1 LIRYRSLAY
10 DLESRRF
17 GEVEEVRSS
26 APTVGEYCCERRWLM
41 QTIDLTQVPVVD
53 NHCHSMMRDQAF
65 EDITGWRQSFTESTD
80 PGMPRDHVASTAFY
94 RRLIRTMAD
103 FLGCEPE
110 EEAVFAART
119 GREGREL
126 TGALL
131 RAANVDTLLLDTGF
145 PPPEEVFPV
154 PELGGL
160 GGCRAEPMLRLE
172 ILMESLLAEHGSLAD
187 VKEALESAL
196 DDLRSQG
203 YVALKSI
210 AAYRTGLDIREWPRK
225 EAEES
230 FHEYRRVAGAG
241 HARLIHKP
249 LLDTLLHVAL
259 AQAARQE
266 VPVQFHVGYGD
277 ADTDLLLG
285 NPLYLRQVLQRSD
298 YRGMPVVLL
307 HECYPYIRQ
316 GGYLAAVYENVYLD
330 LSYGIPL
337 LGYGEMLSFTR
348 QALGVA
354 PTSKLMYSSDGI
366 GVPELHWISAIDGR
380 RAIGEAL
387 GELVPQG
394 ELDLSDAEAA
404 GESILRANA
413 MRLYRL

>member
-1 LIRYRSLAY
+1 
-10 DLESRRF
+10 
-17 GEVEEVRSS
+17 
-26 APTVGEYCCERRWLM
+26 M
-41 QTIDLTQVPVVD
+41 QTVDLTQIPVVD
-53 NHCHSMMRDQAF
+53 NHCHGILRDQTFDDLA
-65 EDITGWRQSFTESTD
+65 IWRQSFTESTD
-80 PGMPRDHVASTAFY
+80 PDMARDHVASTTLY
-94 RRLIRTMAD
+94 QRLIRTLAD

-110 EEAVFAART
+110 EEVVFAART
-119 GREGREL
+119 GRDGREL

-131 RAANVDTLLLDTGF
+131 RAANVDTFLLDTGF

-154 PELGGL
+154 PELGDL

-172 ILMESLLAEHGSLAD
+172 ILMESLLAEHDSLD
-187 VKEALESAL
+187 EVKEVLAAEL
-196 DDLRSQG
+196 DDARGRG

-210 AAYRTGLDIREWPRK
+210 AAYRTGLDIREWPSE

-230 FHEYRRVAGAG
+230 FLEYRRAGG
-241 HARLIHKP
+241 PGPARLVHKP
-249 LLDTLLHVAL
+249 LLDTLLHVAF

-266 VPVQFHVGYGD
+266 IPLQFHVGYGD

-285 NPLYLRQVLQRSD
+285 NPLYLRPIFQRSD

-307 HECYPYIRQ
+307 HECYPYTRQ
-316 GGYLAAVYENVYLD
+316 GGYLAAVYQNVYLD

-380 RAIGEAL
+380 RVIGEAL
-387 GELVPQG
+387 GEIVSNG
-394 ELDLSDAEAA
+394 ELSLSEAEAV
-404 GESILRANA
+404 GESVLRGNA
-413 MRLYRL
+413 KRLYRL

>member
-1 LIRYRSLAY
+1 
-10 DLESRRF
+10 
-17 GEVEEVRSS
+17 
-26 APTVGEYCCERRWLM
+26 M
-41 QTIDLTQVPVVD
+41 QTVDLTQIPVVD
-53 NHCHSMMRDQAF
+53 NHCHGILWDQTFDGLAS
-65 EDITGWRQSFTESTD
+65 WRRSFTESTD
-80 PGMPRDHVASTAFY
+80 PHMARDNVASTTLY
-94 RRLIRTMAD
+94 RRLIRTLAD

-110 EEAVFAART
+110 EEVVFAART
-119 GREGREL
+119 GRDGREL

-131 RAANVDTLLLDTGF
+131 RAANVDTLLIDTGF

-154 PELGGL
+154 PELGVL

-172 ILMESLLAEHGSLAD
+172 ILMESLLAEHDSLED
-187 VKEALESAL
+187 VKEALAAELEDA
-196 DDLRSQG
+196 RGRG

-210 AAYRTGLDIREWPRK
+210 AAYRTGLDVREWPSE

-230 FHEYRRVAGAG
+230 FLEYGRAAGPG
-241 HARLIHKP
+241 PARLAHKP
-249 LLDTLLHVAL
+249 LLDTLLHVAF

-266 VPVQFHVGYGD
+266 IPLQFHVGYGD

-285 NPLYLRQVLQRSD
+285 NPLYLRPVLQRSD

-307 HECYPYIRQ
+307 HECYPYTRQ

-354 PTSKLMYSSDGI
+354 PSSKLMYSSDGI
-366 GVPELHWISAIDGR
+366 GVPELHWISAMDGR
-380 RAIGEAL
+380 RVIGEAL
-387 GELVPQG
+387 GELVSRG
-394 ELDLSDAEAA
+394 ELDLAAAEAA
-404 GESILRANA
+404 GEDVLRANA
-413 MRLYRL
+413 TRLYGL

>member
-1 LIRYRSLAY
+1 
-10 DLESRRF
+10 
-17 GEVEEVRSS
+17 
-26 APTVGEYCCERRWLM
+26 M

-53 NHCHSMMRDQAF
+53 NHCHGILRDQTFDDLA
-65 EDITGWRQSFTESTD
+65 IWRHSFTESTD
-80 PGMPRDHVASTAFY
+80 PGMARDHVASTAFY
-94 RRLIRTMAD
+94 RRLIRTLAD

-119 GREGREL
+119 GRNGLEL
-126 TGALL
+126 TGTLL

-145 PPPEEVFPV
+145 PPPEGVFPV
-154 PELGGL
+154 PELGEI
-160 GGCRAEPMLRLE
+160 GGCRTEPMLRLE
-172 ILMESLLAEHGSLAD
+172 ILMESLLAEHYSLDD
-187 VKEALESAL
+187 VKEALATEL
-196 DDLRSQG
+196 DDVRGRG

-210 AAYRTGLDIREWPRK
+210 AAYRTGLDIREWPRE
-225 EAEES
+225 EAEAS

-241 HARLIHKP
+241 HARLVHKP
-249 LLDTLLHVAL
+249 LLDTLLHAAF

-285 NPLYLRQVLQRSD
+285 NPLYLRPVLQRSD

-307 HECYPYIRQ
+307 HECYPYTRQ

-354 PTSKLMYSSDGI
+354 PSSKLMYSSDGI

-387 GELVPQG
+387 GELVSQG
-394 ELDLSDAEAA
+394 ELDLVVAEAT
-404 GESILRANA
+404 GEDVLRANA
-413 MRLYRL
+413 TRLYRL

>member
-1 LIRYRSLAY
+1 
-10 DLESRRF
+10 
-17 GEVEEVRSS
+17 
-26 APTVGEYCCERRWLM
+26 M

-53 NHCHSMMRDQAF
+53 NHCHGIMRDQAF
-65 EDITGWRQSFTESTD
+65 HDITSWRQAFTESTD
-80 PGMPRDHVASTAFY
+80 PAMLRDHVASTAFY
-94 RRLIRTMAD
+94 RRLVQTLAD
-103 FLGCEPE
+103 YLGCESE

-119 GREGREL
+119 EVGGREL
-126 TGALL
+126 AGAVL
-131 RAANVDTLLLDTGF
+131 RAANVETLLLDTGF
-145 PPPEEVFPV
+145 PPSEKVLPV
-154 PELGGL
+154 AELGEL
-160 GGCRAEPMLRLE
+160 AGCRAEPMLRLE
-172 ILMESLLAEHGSLAD
+172 TLMEVLLAEHDSLEE
-187 VKEALESAL
+187 VREALAAEL
-196 DDLRSQG
+196 DDVRSGG

-210 AAYRTGLDIREWPRK
+210 AAYRTGLDIREWPRE

-230 FHEYRRVAGAG
+230 FHVYRRVAGAG
-241 HARLIHKP
+241 PARLVHKP
-249 LLDTLLHVAL
+249 LLDTLLHVAF

-307 HECYPYIRQ
+307 HECYPYTRL

-337 LGYGEMLSFTR
+337 LAYGEMLSFTR

-354 PTSKLMYSSDGI
+354 PISKLVYSSDGV

-380 RAIGEAL
+380 RAIGQAL
-387 GELVPQG
+387 GEMVAHG
-394 ELDLSDAEAA
+394 ELSLPEAEAA
-404 GESILRANA
+404 GESIIRDNA
-413 MRLYRL
+413 TRLYRL